1 MSVANR
7 STTSRANESFTGK
20 KPTPTKLT
28 AGPIRPLMA
37 VESARWPSLAPKQ
50 MRQPPN
56 ARKNRQAASNA
67 PDAPSATASV
77 YLKATIYVSIPQA
90 EVQRHA
96 FFQFHPRSEENTS
109 ELPSI

>member
-20 KPTPTKLT
+20 KPTPTKIT

-50 MRQPPN
+50 IRQPPN

-67 PDAPSATASV
+67 PDAHNATAHGS
-77 YLKATIYVSIPQA
+77 LQATIYVFIPQA
-90 EVQRHA
+90 QVTQEA
-96 FFQFHPRSEENTS
+96 FFP
-109 ELPSI
+109 